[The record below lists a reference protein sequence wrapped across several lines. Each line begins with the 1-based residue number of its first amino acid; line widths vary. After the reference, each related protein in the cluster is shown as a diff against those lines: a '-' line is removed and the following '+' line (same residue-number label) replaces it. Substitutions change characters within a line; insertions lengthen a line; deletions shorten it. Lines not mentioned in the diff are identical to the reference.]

1 MKLSLCMIVKN
12 EEATLE
18 DCLNSVKDVVD
29 EMVILDTGST
39 DRTVEIAQ
47 KFGANVYFFEWCN
60 DFAVARNQALR
71 VVTGDWVL
79 VLDADEKLKPEVVP
93 VIKQAIQN
101 EQCILINLIRHEVGA
116 AQSPY
121 SMVSRL
127 FRNHPEIYFTHPY
140 HAMVDD
146 SVAQLLAKEPNWQ
159 VLELA
164 EVAISHEGYTEQ
176 AIASQ
181 NKFKRAASA
190 MEAYLSQHPND
201 PYTCSK
207 LGALYVRSGKIERG
221 IQLLEIGLRGVPS
234 WRERKPVEVPVLY
247 ELHYHLGIAYS
258 RIGQVSKAK
267 SHYLAAMDMPILPHI
282 KLGTYNNYGNLLLE
296 TGDLTGAIIAYT
308 TVLELDPNLATAH
321 FNLGI
326 AYKDK
331 GRLEEAIHCYREAIT
346 LNPNFA
352 EAYQNLAVALLKAGN
367 VFESLDTFRE
377 AITRYE
383 AQHSPTAAK
392 LRQSLKEMGLKV

>member
-12 EEATLE
+12 EEATLAE
-18 DCLNSVKDVVD
+18 CLNSVKDFVD
-29 EMVILDTGST
+29 EMVVLDTGST

-47 KFGANVYFFEWCN
+47 EFGANVYFFEWCN
-60 DFAVARNQALR
+60 DFAIARNQALS

-79 VLDADEKLKPEVVP
+79 VLDADEKLKPEIVP
-93 VIKQAIQN
+93 LLTEAIQKDD
-101 EQCILINLIRHEVGA
+101 CILINLIRHEIGA

-127 FRNHPEIYFTHPY
+127 FRHHPEVYFTHPY

-146 SVAQLLAKEPNWQ
+146 SIVQLLEKEPNWQ
-159 VLELA
+159 ILELA
-164 EVAISHEGYTEQ
+164 EVAISHEGYTEE
-176 AIASQ
+176 AINSQ

-190 MEAYLSQHPND
+190 MEAYLSDYPND

-234 WRERKPVEVPVLY
+234 WRARKPIEVPVLY

-258 RIGQVSKAK
+258 RIGQTSKAK
-267 SHYLAAMDMPILPHI
+267 SHYLAAMEMPILPYI
-282 KLGTYNNYGNLLLE
+282 KLGAYNNYGNLLLE

-308 TVLELDPNLATAH
+308 TVLELDPTLATAH

-331 GRLEEAIHCYREAIT
+331 GRLQEAINCYRQAIT

-352 EAYQNLAVALLKAGN
+352 EAYQNLGVALLKAGN

-377 AITRYE
+377 AISHYE
-383 AQHSPTAAK
+383 QQHSPAAAK
-392 LRQSLKEMGLKV
+392 LRQSLKEMGLKI

>member
-12 EEATLE
+12 EEATLR
-18 DCLNSVKDVVD
+18 DCLHSVKDVVD
-29 EMVILDTGST
+29 EMVVLDTGST

-47 KFGANVYFFEWCN
+47 ELGANVYFFEWCN
-60 DFAVARNQALR
+60 DFAVARNEALR
-71 VVTGDWVL
+71 FVTGDWVI
-79 VLDADEKLKPEVVP
+79 VLDADEKLKPEIVP
-93 VIKQAIQN
+93 LMRQAMQN

-127 FRNHPEIYFTHPY
+127 FRHHPELYFTHPY

-146 SVAQLLAKEPNWQ
+146 SVAELLEKQPNWQ
-159 VLELA
+159 ILELA

-176 AIASQ
+176 AIGAQ
-181 NKFKRAASA
+181 NKFNRAASA
-190 MEAYLSQHPND
+190 MEAYLSQYPND

-234 WRERKPVEVPVLY
+234 WRTRKPVEVPVLY

-258 RIGQVSKAK
+258 RIGKASQAK
-267 SHYLAAMDMPILPHI
+267 SHYLAAMEMPVLPYI

-296 TGDLTGAIIAYT
+296 TGDITGAIIAYT
-308 TVLELDPNLATAH
+308 TVLELDPTLATAH

-331 GRLEEAIHCYREAIT
+331 GQLQDAIKCYRQAIA

-352 EAYQNLAVALLKAGN
+352 EAYQNLGVALLKAGN

-383 AQHSPTAAK
+383 EQQSPAAAK
-392 LRQSLKEMGLKV
+392 LRQSLKEMGLRI